1 MEGLEVLSADQWH
14 FWIKTRSRTM
24 NESLEIMDP
33 KGSGIIPNP
42 LIAALALSRGDVEE
56 PREALT
62 PRAISSR

>member
-1 MEGLEVLSADQWH
+1 
-14 FWIKTRSRTM
+14 M

-33 KGSGIIPNP
+33 KGSGIIPNPLNP